1 MDCHFFI
8 IHIALPSI
16 VIILFVYCSSSI
28 YPLAIAAHPQKPSQF
43 AVGLTDGR
51 VIVFE
56 PQKPG
61 EDWSKFS
68 LDDNEVINTGLWE

>member
-1 MDCHFFI
+1 MDCHFFV
-8 IHIALPSI
+8 IHITI